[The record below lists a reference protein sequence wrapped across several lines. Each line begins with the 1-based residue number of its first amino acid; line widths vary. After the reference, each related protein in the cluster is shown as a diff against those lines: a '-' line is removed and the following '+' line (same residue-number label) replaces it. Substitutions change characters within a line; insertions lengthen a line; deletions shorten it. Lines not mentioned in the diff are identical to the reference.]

1 MDYYNKISDTYLKA
15 LKQNYRTVYFKMEIL
30 DFYENSI
37 GEIINIISKD
47 NAGTIQI
54 QRGQG
59 CRRSCSFTIIVKN
72 INIPKIQTTTFGII
86 VSSKYI

>member
-47 NAGTIQI
+47 NAGTYRYKEGKAVVGLALLLLLI
-54 QRGQG
+54 
-59 CRRSCSFTIIVKN
+59 K
-72 INIPKIQTTTFGII
+72 
-86 VSSKYI
+86 